1 MKASSPARHTVRERD
16 EQCHHSRGRS
26 GRPPRRAGAV
36 DRLARVYDVWAAF
49 AESKARRCAFE
60 RADVTGHDDILE
72 VAVGTGQMFAALAQ
86 ANTKGTTRGIDV
98 SPGMLTKVRRRT
110 GGLDRRVELQ
120 LAEARAL
127 PFDDRSFDLVVVGY
141 LFDLLPETDFGLVFA
156 EINRVLRDSGRVV
169 VVDMTNAERRR
180 DDLCRWVSRLRPRL
194 LGGCRGVRLA
204 ACLASGGF
212 DIEHRDYIAQC
223 GFPSEVL
230 LARRDQRFE
239 PTSSEET
246 T

>member
-1 MKASSPARHTVRERD
+1 MNSAITQEVAQVDPRDVPALY
-16 EQCHHSRGRS
+16 
-26 GRPPRRAGAV
+26 
-36 DRLARVYDVWAAF
+36 DRLARVYDVWAAL

-86 ANTKGTTRGIDV
+86 ANSKGTTRGTDV
-98 SPGMLTKVRRRT
+98 SPAMLTKARRRT
-110 GGLDRRVELQ
+110 CGLDRRVELQ
-120 LAEARAL
+120 LADARAL
-127 PFDDRSFDLVVVGY
+127 PFDDRSFDLIVVGY
-141 LFDLLPETDFGLVFA
+141 LFDLLPETDFGLVIA
-156 EINRVLRDSGRVV
+156 EIHRVLRDSGRVI
-169 VVDMTNAERRR
+169 VVDMTIAERRR
-180 DDLCRWVSRLRPRL
+180 DDLYRWVSQLRPRL

-230 LARRDQRFE
+230 LARRAQRLGA
-239 PTSSEET
+239 TSSQET
-246 T
+246 S